1 MKINVVLYHPEI
13 PQNTGNIMRSCVG
26 FNAKL
31 HLIKPLGFSLDENKL
46 KSAFYNTLIIADS
59 NNLKTLGMVPI
70 SAGIYGFPLERC
82 AEIAI
87 ETILN
92 YKANSL
98 EKCFIYCYNDK
109 EYQVFTSKLK
119 KYYKNNWY
127 SLISDLSSVF
137 LFFYSKINTYVFYK
151 IMNLYLNIS
160 VLRVIDELMT
170 KTAIKVL
177 KR

>member
-1 MKINVVLYHPEI
+1 MELHIEKGSVVYADLDAITNAANEDLLAGSGVCGAIFDEAGLKQLQRECNAIGYCK
-13 PQNTGNIMRSCVG
+13 TGHAVMTNGYNLKARHIIHAVG
-26 FNAKL
+26 TKN
-31 HLIKPLGFSLDENKL
+31 GDENKL

-59 NNLKTLGMVPI
+59 NNLKTLGLVPI

-119 KYYKNNWY
+119 KYYKDN
-127 SLISDLSSVF
+127 
-137 LFFYSKINTYVFYK
+137 
-151 IMNLYLNIS
+151 
-160 VLRVIDELMT
+160 
-170 KTAIKVL
+170 
-177 KR
+177 